1 LQSSPK
7 EDELKLDDAEGTVGP
22 VLTGD
27 LLRAARLDLMGRQQV
42 DAFSPRRRFLL
53 GVFFITCAILVFQ
66 ITQTRILSVVA
77 WYYLAFF
84 AISVAMLGMT
94 IGAVWVY
101 LKRRE
106 FTPER
111 LSIAVS
117 DAALIA
123 AVAMPASLVVQFCLI
138 TKLLPTVAS
147 AAAWSLLM
155 AAMTVPY
162 IFAGIAVTLALT
174 RSPFP
179 VSQVYGVDMLG
190 AATGCVA
197 TVAILN
203 FLDGPS
209 TVVLAGLLAA
219 IGASFFA
226 RSASQ
231 HEVAAL
237 AARRFW
243 RRPFFVSGALAAL
256 VLVNFASPFGL
267 KPLLVKDAFESD
279 WLTRTEHWNS
289 YSRVVVYQPVKGS
302 PHLWGPSPLLD
313 KSLTTLQA
321 QLNID
326 GAAGTMML
334 HFEPTDRSLQFL
346 RYDLVNLA
354 YNLPGIG
361 RAAVIGVGGGRDLV
375 SAYLYGVRDITG
387 VELNRIFIDLH
398 TKHPVYAS
406 YSNLLALP
414 GLKLHVDDARSWFA
428 STKESFD
435 LIQMSMIDTWAA
447 TGAGAFSLS
456 ENGLYTLEGWRAFM
470 NRLTDKGVLTV
481 SRWYNPGDVNESGRM
496 IVLALATMMDRGAA
510 EPRNHLFIARAD
522 HIATLVLSKAPLTP
536 DKLKLL
542 RGETERL
549 GFKVLAAPDMVPDSE
564 VLRGILAAKDV
575 AGLDQAAGTAFLDL
589 TVPTDNRPFFFN
601 QLRFGDIPQAVGK
614 LLDGELGEGVI
625 HGNLVASI
633 TLALIFA
640 IALVAVLCTI
650 VLPLKEATKSAP
662 RELIVAGTLYFALI
676 GLGFMFAEI
685 SLLQLFS
692 LFLGHPVYALGVC
705 LFSLILSSGLG
716 SLATGA
722 VPLDNGWRIVV
733 WGGALASYLV
743 LCQWGLSHLFAAT
756 TVQAL
761 PVRILI
767 SLLIVM
773 PVGFLMGFAFPT
785 GMLLVENVDREPTPW
800 FWGIN
805 GATGVLASVLAV
817 VIGMSFGIN
826 VTMFMAGLCYL
837 ALIPTA
843 SALLAM
849 SPIRSRSA

>member
-1 LQSSPK
+1 M
-7 EDELKLDDAEGTVGP
+7 
-22 VLTGD
+22 LTGD
-27 LLRAARLDLMGRQQV
+27 SLKAARLTSVDRHQT
-42 DAFSPRRRFLL
+42 DAFPRHRSFLL

-101 LKRRE
+101 LKRRA

-111 LSIAVS
+111 LAIGVS
-117 DAALIA
+117 DATLISA
-123 AVAMPASLVVQFCLI
+123 IAMPASLAVQFSLI

-147 AAAWSLLM
+147 AVAWSGLM

-174 RSPFP
+174 RSPIP
-179 VSQVYGVDMLG
+179 VSWVYGVDLIG
-190 AATGCVA
+190 AATGCVVS
-197 TVAILN
+197 VAILN

-209 TVVLAGLLAA
+209 AVIFAGLLAA
-219 IGASFFA
+219 IGAVFFA
-226 RSASQ
+226 RSGSQ
-231 HEVAAL
+231 NEAAVL
-237 AARRFW
+237 AARRMW

-256 VLVNFASPFGL
+256 VLMNAASPFGL
-267 KPLLVKDAFESD
+267 KPLMVKDAFESD
-279 WLTRTEHWNS
+279 WLTRTERWNS
-289 YSRVVVYQPVKGS
+289 HSRIVVYPPVRAS

-313 KSLTTLQA
+313 KGLTVKQA

-334 HFEPTDRSLQFL
+334 HFDPADRTLDFL

-354 YNLPGIG
+354 YNIPGIEK
-361 RAAVIGVGGGRDLV
+361 AAVIGVGGGRDLV
-375 SAYLYGVRDITG
+375 SAYLFGVRDLTG

-398 TKHPVYAS
+398 ERHPFYAS
-406 YSNLLALP
+406 FSNLLALP

-428 STKESFD
+428 STGESFD

-470 NRLTDKGVLTV
+470 NRLTDDGVLTV

-496 IVLALATMMDRGAA
+496 IVLALATMMDRGVA
-510 EPRNHLFIARAD
+510 EPASHLFVARAN
-522 HIATLVLSKAPLTP
+522 HIATLVLSKAPLTAARI
-536 DKLKLL
+536 KLL
-542 RGETERL
+542 RDETERL
-549 GFKVLAAPDMVPDSE
+549 GFKVLVAPDMVPESE
-564 VLRGILAAKDV
+564 LLRRILAAEDM
-575 AGLDQAAGTAFLDL
+575 AELDQAARSAILDL

-601 QLRFGDIPQAVGK
+601 QLRFGDIPQTVGR
-614 LLDGELGEGVI
+614 LLDGELGEGVM

-633 TLALIFA
+633 TLVLIFA

-650 VLPLKEATKSAP
+650 VLPLTEAAKSAP
-662 RELIVAGTLYFALI
+662 RRLIFLGTLYFTLI
-676 GLGFMFAEI
+676 GMGFMFAEI

-692 LFLGHPVYALGVC
+692 IFLGHPVYALGVC

-716 SLATGA
+716 SLAAGV
-722 VPLDNGWRIVV
+722 VPLDNGRRIMA
-733 WGGALASYLV
+733 WGGALAIYLV
-743 LCQWGLSHLFAAT
+743 VCQWGLSHLFAAT
-756 TVQAL
+756 TAQAL
-761 PVRILI
+761 PMRVLI
-767 SLLIVM
+767 SLLVVM
-773 PVGFLMGFAFPT
+773 PAGFLMGFAFPT
-785 GMLLVENVDREPTPW
+785 GMRLVETIDREPTPW

-817 VIGMSFGIN
+817 VIGMSLGIN
-826 VTMFMAGLCYL
+826 VTMFLAGLCYL

-849 SPIRSRSA
+849 STLSLNGAGAPRVLP

>member
-1 LQSSPK
+1 
-7 EDELKLDDAEGTVGP
+7 LKLEDAEGDVGP
-22 VLTGD
+22 VLTRS
-27 LLRAARLDLMGRQQV
+27 LPQAACLDLKDRQQV
-42 DAFSPRRRFLL
+42 GAFSRRRSFLL

-106 FTPER
+106 FAPER
-111 LSIAVS
+111 LSVAVS
-117 DAALIA
+117 DAALMAAIA
-123 AVAMPASLVVQFCLI
+123 IPASLVVQFCLI

-155 AAMTVPY
+155 AAMTMPY

-179 VSQVYGVDMLG
+179 VSQVYGVDLLG
-190 AATGCVA
+190 AATGCLA
-197 TVAILN
+197 TVAILH

-209 TVVLAGLLAA
+209 AIVLAGLLAA

-231 HEVAAL
+231 NEAATL
-237 AARRFW
+237 AARRVW
-243 RRPFFVSGALAAL
+243 QRPFFVSGALAAL
-256 VLVNFASPFGL
+256 VLVNLVSPVGL
-267 KPLLVKDAFESD
+267 KPLMVKDAFESD
-279 WLTRTEHWNS
+279 WFTRTERWNS
-289 YSRVVVYQPVKGS
+289 YSRVVVYPPVKGS

-313 KSLTTLQA
+313 KGLTTLQA

-334 HFEPTDRSLQFL
+334 HFDPADRSLEFL

-354 YNLPGIG
+354 YNLPGIA

-398 TKHPVYAS
+398 AKHPVYAS

-428 STKESFD
+428 ASRESFD

-470 NRLTDKGVLTV
+470 NRLTDNGVLTV

-496 IVLALATMMDRGAA
+496 IVLALATVMDGGAA
-510 EPRNHLFIARAD
+510 EPRNHLFVARAD
-522 HIATLVLSKAPLTP
+522 HIATLVLSKVPLTSERI
-536 DKLKLL
+536 KAL
-542 RGETERL
+542 RDETERL
-549 GFKVLAAPDMVPDSE
+549 GFKVLVAPDMVPDSE
-564 VLRGILAAKDV
+564 VLRAILAAKDI
-575 AGLDQAAGTAFLDL
+575 AGLDQAAGSAFLDL
-589 TVPTDNRPFFFN
+589 SVPTDNRPFFFN
-601 QLRFGDIPQAVGK
+601 QLRFGDVPQAVGR
-614 LLDGELGEGVI
+614 LLDGELKEGVMY
-625 HGNLVASI
+625 GNLIASI

-640 IALVAVLCTI
+640 IALVAVISTI
-650 VLPLKEATKSAP
+650 VLPVKEAAKSAP
-662 RELIVAGTLYFALI
+662 RGLIVAGTLYFTLI

-716 SLATGA
+716 SLAAGA

-733 WGGALASYLV
+733 WGGALVSYLV
-743 LCQWGLSHLFAAT
+743 LCQWGLNHLFAAT
-756 TVQAL
+756 TAQAL
-761 PVRILI
+761 PVRILL
-767 SLLIVM
+767 SLMVVM
-773 PVGFLMGFAFPT
+773 PAGFLMGFAFPT
-785 GMLLVENVDREPTPW
+785 GMLLVDKVDREPTPW

-826 VTMFMAGLCYL
+826 VTMFLAGLCYL

-843 SALLAM
+843 CALLAA
-849 SPIRSRSA
+849 SLTRS